1 MLLPSAG
8 VGHGGSSRVC
18 KVLAAGT
25 TCLPEM
31 SKTLCSGFSG
41 HQLWPEGS
49 PRLLSQ
55 KCVPESARIDAS
67 SAQVQ
72 LWRPPWS
79 RWALEGPQPREPSE
93 GAPCAQLPLPLDGP
107 GGTPSTCVGLC
118 APLSVWTQVSW
129 GTDSFPAPFSTWPC
143 GASLQLK
150 VSLVREGHKEVAW
163 QSSGTP
169 PTPVHNGHL
178 APFKA
183 TPNKAEH
190 KLK

>member
-1 MLLPSAG
+1 MSATVAPAESARSLQLGPLVSLRCLRPSAQAS
-8 VGHGGSSRVC
+8 VATSSDQ
-18 KVLAAGT
+18 KVAQNY
-25 TCLPEM
+25 
-31 SKTLCSGFSG
+31 F
-41 HQLWPEGS
+41 H
-49 PRLLSQ
+49 R
-55 KCVPESARIDAS
+55 KCVPESARIDGS

-72 LWRPPWS
+72 LRRPPWS

-93 GAPCAQLPLPLDGP
+93 GAPCARLPLPLVGP
-107 GGTPSTCVGLC
+107 WGTPSTCVGLC

-150 VSLVREGHKEVAW
+150 VFLVREGHKEVAW

-183 TPNKAEH
+183 TPNKAEYT
-190 KLK
+190 LK